1 MKRTVKPICLV
12 ILIAAAVIFFG
23 RFFLD
28 MFDLIEYELPLSQ
41 DVSNILQVDLL
52 DTSGEEISVL
62 RSITAEEF
70 DQFIS
75 DLMAVGV
82 ERHVNDPVIEH
93 GDKTIRI
100 CYQDGGYDLLG
111 DKVDFFDQSGEPL
124 DEGGWFCINPD
135 DLYSLF
141 IKYS

>member
-1 MKRTVKPICLV
+1 MKRIVKPICLV
-12 ILIAAAVIFFG
+12 ILIAAAVIFFD

-70 DQFIS
+70 D
-75 DLMAVGV
+75 
-82 ERHVNDPVIEH
+82 
-93 GDKTIRI
+93 
-100 CYQDGGYDLLG
+100 
-111 DKVDFFDQSGEPL
+111 
-124 DEGGWFCINPD
+124 
-135 DLYSLF
+135 
-141 IKYS
+141 